1 MSNDMIGMKCLI
13 PLFVLFIFSISIA
26 LAEKDSV
33 TTGPYNISFDLGV
46 LRDSYTVTVNPQK
59 EGSGVKT
66 YGVSIVNQTADALRK
81 AGIGLS
87 YYTVAPPSNDWGE
100 TMKQVAH
107 GLGLSNEA
115 IETRAIDGTT
125 GGFVSGN
132 LDTKDNGS
140 IKVYTAYY
148 YSPID
153 THLLVQVTSSYPWEG
168 ETSSLLNTIHV
179 EKVK

>member
-1 MSNDMIGMKCLI
+1 MKCLI
-13 PLFVLFIFSISIA
+13 PLFVLFIFSVSSIA

-46 LRDSYTVTVNPQK
+46 PRDNYMVTVNPQK

-66 YGVSIVNQTADALRK
+66 YGVSIVGQTGDALRK
-81 AGIGLS
+81 AGIGLN
-87 YYTVAPPSNDWGE
+87 YYTVAPPSTDWGE
-100 TMKQVAH
+100 TMKLVAH
-107 GLGLSNEA
+107 DLHLSNEG
-115 IETRAIDGTT
+115 IETRTIDGTT

-132 LDTKDNGS
+132 LATKNYGS
-140 IKVYTAYY
+140 IKVYNAYY

-153 THLLVQVTSSYPWEG
+153 PTHLLVTVTSSYPWEG
-168 ETSSLLNTIHV
+168 ETSGLLNTIHV